1 MRDETIL
8 VWGAGAVGGVVAGY
22 LARAGHNVALVDTD
36 PAHVRSI
43 RRDGLSVTGPEGRFT
58 ARPEASLP
66 SDVTGRFKTVI
77 LAVKADRT
85 GMAARDLAPAL
96 AEDGAVV
103 SFQNGLCEV
112 ELADVLGPERVIG
125 AFINFGADVVGPG
138 QVAMGSRGSV
148 VLGEIDGTIR
158 PRTRTLLTIMQG
170 FEPDARL
177 SGNIWGYLWGKQAYS
192 SVLKASGL
200 SDRPMAEYL
209 ADPRWSGLNGA
220 LIRDVM
226 AIARV
231 QGIAVEGFDG
241 FDPAAFETDSPEAL
255 SRAVLEIAA
264 FWKKSAKTHS
274 STWRDLGVFR
284 QRTDAA
290 AQLGPVIAAGQR
302 AGIPTSRLARLLDL
316 IAEIEDGRS
325 RQGDRMLER
334 LGQVRP

>member
-112 ELADVLGPERVIG
+112 ELADVLGPKRVIG

-148 VLGEIDGTIR
+148 VLGEIDGAIR

-177 SGNIWGYLWGKQAYS
+177 TVVG
-192 SVLKASGL
+192 
-200 SDRPMAEYL
+200 DRPSFSDSCLRFMRDAFK
-209 ADPRWSGLNGA
+209 AVSIHRDDSHGGL
-220 LIRDVM
+220 R
-226 AIARV
+226 
-231 QGIAVEGFDG
+231 
-241 FDPAAFETDSPEAL
+241 
-255 SRAVLEIAA
+255 
-264 FWKKSAKTHS
+264 
-274 STWRDLGVFR
+274 R
-284 QRTDAA
+284 QR
-290 AQLGPVIAAGQR
+290 R
-302 AGIPTSRLARLLDL
+302 WY
-316 IAEIEDGRS
+316 
-325 RQGDRMLER
+325 RQNSLHCSNI
-334 LGQVRP
+334 